1 MFRVRVHHYG
11 LSVMCKPGGWEII
24 LCVNEF
30 SLFLVTLGWNTLSPI
45 LGENIPVT
53 G

>member
-1 MFRVRVHHYG
+1 MKFSKKTNAQN
-11 LSVMCKPGGWEII
+11 LP
-24 LCVNEF
+24 VNEL
-30 SLFLVTLGWNTLSPI
+30 SLFFVTLGWNTLSPI